1 MEKVFIQKI
10 FQITERI
17 LRRDMADDVALR
29 ELKAHLK
36 KAEQMNFQQYEV
48 EVLNTLGI
56 LYSMQEDVLQA
67 KEYWMEALEK
77 VKHIDEPDLSVKLLN
92 NLSSLLLDMWAVEE
106 AIEYAER
113 GLSIVQQH
121 QMKTLTTLYIYGTIT
136 ACHMALGRYKQAEEV
151 YKIFWVIAHETTL
164 HRYSRYEYAQIITTI
179 HETRVQLDIVARDD
193 AAFQSNI
200 KTLASFVEQMN
211 RNDFSD
217 SLLIQGLYYALIVH
231 NDESAARIWE
241 LNLLQRHPE
250 GLRLTQL
257 LPLTNFLFYNQQ
269 LTWAKKYA
277 QQILDYGEDAFVP
290 PAIIAR
296 AQEIVGA

>member
-1 MEKVFIQKI
+1 MEKIFIQKI
-10 FQITERI
+10 FQITEHI
-17 LRRDMADDVALR
+17 LRRDIADDVALR
-29 ELKAHLK
+29 ELKAHLR

-77 VKHIDEPDLSVKLLN
+77 VKQIDEPDLSVKLLN

-164 HRYSRYEYAQIITTI
+164 QRYSRYEYAQIITAI

-211 RNDFSD
+211 RDDFSD
-217 SLLIQGLYYALIVH
+217 SLVIQGLYYALIVH

-241 LNLLQRHPE
+241 LNLLERHPD
-250 GLRLTQL
+250 GLRLAQL

-277 QQILDYGEDAFVP
+277 QQILDYAKDTFVP

-296 AQEIVGA
+296 AQEIVGT